1 MYILQIWVPP
11 FHILPCMTISHAR
24 SQKKYFEKAEPND
37 NKEPKGKKDKKEKAV
52 DKSDK
57 EKSTDKTEGGGK
69 SKKSKGKHAD
79 DDGQEDAAPSKRRR
93 RDASKGQ

>member
-1 MYILQIWVPP
+1 MHVMLLISTLEGKLHVYPTDLGAP
-11 FHILPCMTISHAR
+11 ISHLAMH
-24 SQKKYFEKAEPND
+24 D
-37 NKEPKGKKDKKEKAV
+37 NLTCQ